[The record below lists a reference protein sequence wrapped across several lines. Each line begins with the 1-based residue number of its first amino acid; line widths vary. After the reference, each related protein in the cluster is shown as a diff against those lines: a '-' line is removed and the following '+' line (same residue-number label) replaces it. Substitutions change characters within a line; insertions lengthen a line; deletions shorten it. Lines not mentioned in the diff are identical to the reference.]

1 MNYFI
6 YIIIEIFVLLTAK
19 KIVSWL
25 AILQQKEYRL
35 DRISLFL
42 QSKEGKHE
50 LFSIIPKFSEFTRTG
65 FKRPKQT
72 MRIYALALFST
83 ILYFSL
89 LAFIWR
95 QSNIELTLLTVILLY
110 LVAPL
115 LVIFPSL
122 ILSLPAAILT
132 KILLILAGIKLRSS
146 KTYVIGITGS
156 YGKTSTKLLLNH
168 ILSSEK
174 TVICTP
180 KSFNTPFSISRSIL
194 RLLHKQDITIL
205 EYAAYNIGE
214 IHMLTKYF
222 PPTIA
227 IITGFSPQH
236 LGLFGSEEQ
245 IKKAKAELVVAVP
258 KENAVFCNG
267 DDQGAI
273 EICSTAD
280 RTPTL
285 FSSSSLK
292 SVQLDEKGKLSF
304 VWNRTTVHTQLIGT
318 HYAITI
324 SAAIAVAQHLGIRPE
339 NIIKALE
346 SFVPPQTFVQIRKS
360 SHGATVIDDGRT
372 SNPKGFLAALSLLE
386 TLKKQRAILI
396 TNGIVDL
403 GKSSS
408 TIHGSLAKSAH
419 NTADLVIYTGTE
431 GKKEFLMEEI
441 DKVIFKIKD
450 LEAR

>member
-132 KILLILAGIKLRSS
+132 KILLI
-146 KTYVIGITGS
+146 
-156 YGKTSTKLLLNH
+156 
-168 ILSSEK
+168 
-174 TVICTP
+174 
-180 KSFNTPFSISRSIL
+180 
-194 RLLHKQDITIL
+194 
-205 EYAAYNIGE
+205 
-214 IHMLTKYF
+214 
-222 PPTIA
+222 
-227 IITGFSPQH
+227 
-236 LGLFGSEEQ
+236 
-245 IKKAKAELVVAVP
+245 
-258 KENAVFCNG
+258 
-267 DDQGAI
+267 
-273 EICSTAD
+273 
-280 RTPTL
+280 
-285 FSSSSLK
+285 
-292 SVQLDEKGKLSF
+292 
-304 VWNRTTVHTQLIGT
+304 
-318 HYAITI
+318 
-324 SAAIAVAQHLGIRPE
+324 
-339 NIIKALE
+339 
-346 SFVPPQTFVQIRKS
+346 
-360 SHGATVIDDGRT
+360 
-372 SNPKGFLAALSLLE
+372 
-386 TLKKQRAILI
+386 
-396 TNGIVDL
+396 
-403 GKSSS
+403 
-408 TIHGSLAKSAH
+408 
-419 NTADLVIYTGTE
+419 
-431 GKKEFLMEEI
+431 
-441 DKVIFKIKD
+441 
-450 LEAR
+450 